1 MVENEIW
8 KDIPG
13 YEGKYQASTQ
23 GRIKSLDMVVQ
34 SKNHYTNQPFSRR
47 IPGRVLRPGRF
58 CKAGHLSVVLGRGTS
73 GKPVHQLIMR
83 TFVGEPQ
90 GGKEVLHNNGDPT
103 DNRLLNLRYGTRTE
117 NILDVYRQGGRWR
130 KLTVSD
136 VETIRFWFMCGMSGA
151 AIAKHFGIS
160 PAHVSKIKRKGAYSW
175 LE

>member
-1 MVENEIW
+1 MAEEEIW

-23 GRIKSLDMVVQ
+23 GRIRSRDMIVQ
-34 SKNHYTNQPFSRR
+34 SKNHYTNKPFNRH
-47 IPGRVLRPGRF
+47 IPGRILRPGRF
-58 CKAGHLSVVLGRGTS
+58 CKAGHLSVVLGHGTS

-90 GGKEVLHNNGDPT
+90 GGMEVLHKNGDPT

-130 KLTVSD
+130 KLNVSE
-136 VETIRFWFMCGMSGA
+136 VEEIRFWLMCGMNGA
-151 AIAKHFGIS
+151 SISEHFGIS
-160 PAHVSKIKRKGAYSW
+160 QSHVSKIKRKGAYSW